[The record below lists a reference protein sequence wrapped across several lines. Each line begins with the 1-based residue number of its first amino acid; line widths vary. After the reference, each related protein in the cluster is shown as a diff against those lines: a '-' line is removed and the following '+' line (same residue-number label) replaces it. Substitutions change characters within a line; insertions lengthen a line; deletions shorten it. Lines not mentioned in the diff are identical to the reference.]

1 MLNFSQ
7 SILYLAARPI
17 SNLGSAGKNG
27 FIRIAM
33 FSDCLSYGFG
43 YLWEHRVD
51 WRVVFYGVQWGRIR
65 KG

>member
-1 MLNFSQ
+1 MLNLSQ
-7 SILYLAARPI
+7 SILYQVARPT
-17 SNLGSAGKNG
+17 SNLGSAGKNR

-33 FSDCLSYGFG
+33 LSDCLSYSFG

-51 WRVVFYGVQWGRIR
+51 WRIVFYGVQWGRTR